1 MGVRC
6 EPLKGAAL
14 FVAQGATLGLGVE
27 RSRVPFFNGTYPRLK
42 RAGAL
47 ESRIGIFGET
57 IRSALSLPR
66 VAPWANTNATP
77 FGGSVSAASRLSL
90 HRVRSLRVSLAAS
103 FSKPYRPL
111 SSQTLGGLAC
121 YARRSPRGI

>member
-66 VAPWANTNATP
+66 VAPWATNSATP
-77 FGGSVSAASRLSL
+77 VGGSRPE
-90 HRVRSLRVSLAAS
+90 RPRS
-103 FSKPYRPL
+103 
-111 SSQTLGGLAC
+111 
-121 YARRSPRGI
+121 ARRKGQTPPLRGTQR